1 MLTRE
6 KLMHPATFVSLV
18 ALFVALGGVGYAATK
33 IGTKQ
38 NKNRAVTGKK
48 LANNSVSST
57 KIRRGAVG
65 NSDLAAN
72 SVSTSKV
79 RDSAIITGK
88 LADASV
94 LTGKLGNA
102 AVTAEKLGASSVTA
116 DKLAPSSVTASAIAP
131 SSVGASQIVD
141 GQVVEGSGVLMN
153 RETTLTNGASD
164 SPILTF
170 SGLGTLQGDCAAG
183 VATIEF
189 ANTSGTAID

>member
-102 AVTAEKLGASSVTA
+102 SVTAE
-116 DKLAPSSVTASAIAP
+116 KLAPSSVTASAIAP